1 MNLKNTIQKMM
12 SKDFDEN
19 ENTDIK
25 ELFNMHL
32 PSEINEEITFGEYVL
47 IDSVLFHKFNDNNDE
62 AMEIKIYLAERIKK
76 LASTLEL
83 DIIEFKN
90 FVTEIFINKINLLD
104 KDHVN
109 EKLMTNSYIYSVFGK
124 WMSDCLNEHLNKRK
138 EDPREDLY
146 IT

>member
-124 WMSDCLNEHLNKRK
+124 
-138 EDPREDLY
+138 
-146 IT
+146 